1 MDQTCG
7 VKGAVTPAFQSSA
20 TSMPNS
26 TISALMAGEKKSLGH
41 ASTAWVLR
49 GREKDI
55 ESSENDDANE
65 WIIIAFKKQKAHIHE
80 AWTSVCVSRL
90 QMLKLE

>member
-1 MDQTCG
+1 MQIIKCGGIFFPQTCG

-41 ASTAWVLR
+41 ESTA
-49 GREKDI
+49 
-55 ESSENDDANE
+55 
-65 WIIIAFKKQKAHIHE
+65 
-80 AWTSVCVSRL
+80 
-90 QMLKLE
+90 